1 MEIYRPRELAAI
13 DVCWNVD
20 VRIPLDA
27 YRTGLVARATF
38 VLTLCADKGDPD
50 RRTMAEDITR
60 RGIEE
65 GELSAWHSGA
75 EDVTE
80 AQVVAWIMERGV
92 IESDIQSMTI
102 DRVMFADEII
112 ASARIY

>member
-1 MEIYRPRELAAI
+1 MYRPRELAAI

-27 YRTGLVARATF
+27 YWTGLVAKATF

-50 RRTMAEDITR
+50 RSTMAREITK

-65 GELSAWHSGA
+65 GELSSWHPGS
-75 EDVTE
+75 EDVSE

-92 IESDIQSMTI
+92 IESDIQSMAI
-102 DRVMFADEII
+102 DRVMFADEVI